1 MHGNRKARVGWWVG
15 PSPASRGRHQLAT
28 NNTSP
33 VAGLVSV
40 GSNPPRPGRA
50 QHSARSVRVSR
61 ARCSSHNPHPPTPLP
76 TLVNHGH
83 ARWAPWPPGKRER
96 EAEGLFTKRTDQVIR
111 PVASLPLRT
120 GTAHLCPGPASLT
133 TPTNPQG
140 HTHTDRVRPLTR
152 RARTPSLARPTASSP
167 SRWPYLSSV
176 TLAVALAYLA
186 VDAKLSHGSSSPS
199 PCRRAL
205 YKPPRQARSVNPA
218 IPEYPTR

>member
-96 EAEGLFTKRTDQVIR
+96 CYKILSCDQL
-111 PVASLPLRT
+111 PV
-120 GTAHLCPGPASLT
+120 
-133 TPTNPQG
+133 TPKG
-140 HTHTDRVRPLTR
+140 HTPWETVYPLYKYMTFCNKDD
-152 RARTPSLARPTASSP
+152 
-167 SRWPYLSSV
+167 SSV
-176 TLAVALAYLA
+176 ICQFFL
-186 VDAKLSHGSSSPS
+186 H
-199 PCRRAL
+199 
-205 YKPPRQARSVNPA
+205 RSFH
-218 IPEYPTR
+218 